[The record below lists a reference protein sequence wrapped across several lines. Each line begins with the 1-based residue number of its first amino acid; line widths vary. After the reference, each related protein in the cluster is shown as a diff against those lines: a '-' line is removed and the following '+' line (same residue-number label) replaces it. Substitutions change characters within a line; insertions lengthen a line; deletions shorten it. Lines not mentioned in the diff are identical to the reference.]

1 MSKDANGKK
10 WLFERERC
18 THSPNPASDM
28 VAFFTTL
35 WPEQGENGEQG
46 LQEKYFRY
54 SVVLNKDI
62 PDYLEYA
69 RLDFIFNRGSGELN
83 YYLEEIEKL
92 KEKGVDEKDAY
103 FQECVTAR
111 DTLGTLLKAA
121 VIKDGIWD
129 SAQYVSTE
137 A

>member
-1 MSKDANGKK
+1 
-10 WLFERERC
+10 
-18 THSPNPASDM
+18 M